1 MGNKLGCGGGETPPP
16 PPLSAGARP
25 RWVHRSVKFVGLRT
39 FRVDVDGSFVTSS
52 NNMGG
57 GTVSCCMAIY
67 EVWGISW
74 VVERVISQVNFI

>member
-1 MGNKLGCGGGETPPP
+1 MSKSN
-16 PPLSAGARP
+16 
-25 RWVHRSVKFVGLRT
+25 
-39 FRVDVDGSFVTSS
+39 VDGSFVTSS

-74 VVERVISQVNFI
+74 VVERVISQVNFIYFTYWLFVLCLAPTSLAFTRQKVYTVVQSPKT